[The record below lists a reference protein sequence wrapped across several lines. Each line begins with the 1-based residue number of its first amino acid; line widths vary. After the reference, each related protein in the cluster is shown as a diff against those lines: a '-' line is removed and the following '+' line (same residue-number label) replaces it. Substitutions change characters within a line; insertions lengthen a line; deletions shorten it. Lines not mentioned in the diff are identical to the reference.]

1 VAFGQVHMNYMA
13 LLWVEF
19 GQPCFTELYH
29 VLDECADIMLLKES
43 SFMETVLA

>member
-1 VAFGQVHMNYMA
+1 MDYIA

-19 GQPCFTELYH
+19 GQPCSTELYH
-29 VLDECADIMLLKES
+29 VFDECADFMFLKES